1 MASPLA
7 SGKKSVNLGTP
18 GVPGSRIRRE
28 PPPPEKTAKTLE
40 IRDPEER
47 DRQAVII
54 GILAF
59 AIALV
64 VIIAGVSSFAGWT
77 PRQYTIRIEK

>member
-1 MASPLA
+1 MAAPLET
-7 SGKKSVNLGTP
+7 GKQTVNLAP
-18 GVPGSRIRRE
+18 KGVPGSRIRRD
-28 PPPPEKTAKTLE
+28 PPPSEKTAKALE

-64 VIIAGVSSFAGWT
+64 VIIAGVSSVAGWT
-77 PRQYTIRIEK
+77 PREYTFRM